1 MSIRI
6 KNISIDKSITD
17 NYATMRSVF
26 ERSGIKVRKNTLQ
39 SDNFVS
45 GSAGWQINADGSIQA
60 SDLTLIGGTIKH
72 NKTAFTDTVNAGY
85 HISSAGFYFGSAN
98 DASYI
103 KYNIS
108 TGAFDFVGNV
118 SGRASSVLASSI
130 NASGDLITNLINSN
144 LNTSA
149 KTILKDFTFGSSD
162 YSGAFKTGDITWN
175 AATGAITGGSG
186 AVFHKGGLIFA
197 SAGVATI
204 TLNGET
210 GSAIFAGTLSATG
223 GTLGTITAGDITGV
237 TITGSTITGGTIR
250 TSTSGERIEL
260 SATGDD
266 LILYNSSDV
275 DVLRLN
281 DTGGNIM
288 GIFPRDTTTSAII
301 CQVDADVATTVTN
314 LVNFSILSATA
325 TADTLN
331 LRNQGKGQ
339 ALYIIQTSATIVE
352 PVVEIVSTNSN
363 LAAPTFFIDRNGSG
377 YGVKIDLD
385 GDDGNNTVC
394 IHMAANNSGA
404 PGSSEYAFKFD
415 GAEYDG
421 TKTSVSG
428 LTGVIKVLTDAD
440 GLVYIPVY
448 DTAS

>member
-6 KNISIDKSITD
+6 KNISIDKSIVD

-26 ERSGIKVRKNTLQ
+26 ERSGIKVRKNILQ

-45 GSAGWQINADGSIQA
+45 GSAGWQFNADGSIQA
-60 SDLTLIGGTIKH
+60 SNLTLIGGTIKY
-72 NKTAFTDTVNAGY
+72 NKTSFTDTVNAGY
-85 HISSAGFYFGSAN
+85 HISPVGFYFGSAN
-98 DASYI
+98 DASYV

-108 TGAFDFVGNV
+108 TEAFDYVGNV
-118 SGRASSVLASSI
+118 SGRASSVLAFSI
-130 NASGDLITNLINSN
+130 NASGNLITDLINSN

-175 AATGAITGGSG
+175 ATTGAITGGSG
-186 AVFHKGGLIFA
+186 AVFNKGGLIFA
-197 SAGVATI
+197 SGGVATI
-204 TLNGET
+204 TLDGET
-210 GSAIFAGTLSATG
+210 GSAVFSGTLSATG

-237 TITGSTITGGTIR
+237 TITSSTITGGTIR
-250 TSTSGERIEL
+250 TSASGERIEL

-266 LILYNSSDV
+266 LQLYNSSGNSL
-275 DVLRLN
+275 LRLN
-281 DTGGNIM
+281 NTANSIIQNITPYSATQKALIIQNAGGL
-288 GIFPRDTTTSAII
+288 TYTAS
-301 CQVDADVATTVTN
+301 N
-314 LVNFSILSATA
+314 LIEFSILEALSTGQVLLIQNDGTGRALSVAQTHTSTTNSA
-325 TADTLN
+325 LV
-331 LRNQGKGQ
+331 
-339 ALYIIQTSATIVE
+339 ITSASPNGT
-352 PVVEIVSTNSN
+352 S
-363 LAAPTFFIDRNGSG
+363 LLIDKDSSG
-377 YGVKIDLD
+377 YCIDINQD
-385 GDDGNNTVC
+385 VNDGNNTLGLRMN
-394 IHMAANNSGA
+394 INNAG
-404 PGSSEYAFKFD
+404 GGVEYAFEFD

>member
-6 KNISIDKSITD
+6 KNISIDKSIVD

-26 ERSGIKVRKNTLQ
+26 ERSGIKVRKNILQ

-45 GSAGWQINADGSIQA
+45 GSAGWQFNADGSIQA
-60 SDLTLIGGTIKH
+60 SNLTLIGGTIKY
-72 NKTAFTDTVNAGY
+72 NKTSFTDTVNAGY
-85 HISSAGFYFGSAN
+85 HISPVGFYFGSAN
-98 DASYI
+98 DASYV

-108 TGAFDFVGNV
+108 TEAFDYVGNV

-175 AATGAITGGSG
+175 STTGAITGGSG

-197 SAGVATI
+197 SGGVETI

-210 GSAIFAGTLSATG
+210 GSASFSGTLSAAG
-223 GTLGTITAGDITGV
+223 GTLGTITAGDIDGV

-250 TSTSGERIEL
+250 TSSSGERIEL
-260 SATGDD
+260 SVTGDD
-266 LILYNSSDV
+266 LQLYNSSGNSL
-275 DVLRLN
+275 LRLN
-281 DTGGNIM
+281 NTANSIIQNITPYSATQKALIIQNAGGLTYTASNLIEFSIIEALSTGQVLLIQNDGT
-288 GIFPRDTTTSAII
+288 GRALSVAQTHTSTTNSALVITSASP
-301 CQVDADVATTVTN
+301 N
-314 LVNFSILSATA
+314 
-325 TADTLN
+325 
-331 LRNQGKGQ
+331 G
-339 ALYIIQTSATIVE
+339 TS
-352 PVVEIVSTNSN
+352 
-363 LAAPTFFIDRNGSG
+363 LLIDKDSSG
-377 YGVKIDLD
+377 YCIDID
-385 GDDGNNTVC
+385 QDVNDGNNTLGLRMN
-394 IHMAANNSGA
+394 INNAG
-404 PGSSEYAFKFD
+404 GGVEYAFEFD